1 MCITL
6 CFHSKYHFKA
16 FFLIQPHVG
25 CSYPTFRIWIVIYPL
40 LEVTCSSCLRK
51 YVQAKGAF
59 NPISAS
65 FILSF
70 CIYLF
75 IYLLIYLFIVVQLWL
90 SPSPPPVPPPA
101 IFFKIAESTLRG
113 KKLCGGLQ
121 EYMLG
126 QSP

>member
-70 CIYLF
+70 CICLF
-75 IYLLIYLFIVVQLWL
+75 IYLFAYLFFI
-90 SPSPPPVPPPA
+90 PS
-101 IFFKIAESTLRG
+101 ELLT
-113 KKLCGGLQ
+113 
-121 EYMLG
+121 
-126 QSP
+126 